1 MATHASPTSPQRT
14 RLPRAERERLILDVA
29 HARFAAHGFAAVTM
43 EDVAAD
49 AGVTKPLLY
58 AYFGNKERLYLAC
71 MERAGEAM
79 FATVGAAVS
88 DATSPADALRRGLH
102 AFFAFVDEDRDA
114 WRVLFDETL
123 PSGGEIADRVAEYRE
138 RLLGV
143 VAQTNLARLPE
154 QHRAGAKTEVEATS
168 VALLGAAEA
177 LARWW
182 LRTGAMPAADAAD
195 LLIATAEPGLRA
207 QTRPAG
213 PGPAGRSTRTDAP
226 TASRGGD
233 ATESE
238 GAS

>member
-1 MATHASPTSPQRT
+1 MTNAQRT
-14 RLPRAERERLILDVA
+14 RLPRAERERLILDLA
-29 HARFAAHGFAAVTM
+29 RARFAAHGYAAVTM
-43 EDVAAD
+43 DDLAAD

-71 MERAGEAM
+71 MERSGEAM

-88 DATSPADALRRGLH
+88 DATSPADALRRGLR

-123 PSGGEIADRVAEYRE
+123 PAGGELAERVAEYRE
-138 RLLGV
+138 RLLAL

-154 QHRAGAKTEVEATS
+154 QRRARHATEIEAIS

-182 LRTGAMPAADAAD
+182 LHTGAMPAADAAE
-195 LLIATAEPGLRA
+195 LLIATVEPGLRA
-207 QTRPAG
+207 RAER
-213 PGPAGRSTRTDAP
+213 GPAARPRSQ
-226 TASRGGD
+226 
-233 ATESE
+233 
-238 GAS
+238 GAR